1 MKKKTEDL
9 ELENETVKQEINTL
23 IEGLRKRG
31 FTDEDIQNM
40 LNK

>member
-1 MKKKTEDL
+1 MNRL
-9 ELENETVKQEINTL
+9 FIIGGGILL
-23 IEGLRKRG
+23 SAYGLRKRG